1 MRATLALH
9 RLSNF
14 LWQGVCRKTTSW
26 GETINHPLHTSV
38 LNKLYGNLTR
48 NLKWAWESALLFIIK
63 SIPPTPYKGHV
74 WCFQDTIITPFLKP
88 LKYSY
93 NTCFTFNVLKKLIHF
108 ISSFKNGTIRPTSF
122 FRFVI
127 VMDATIYLLHSIFS
141 SIFSFA

>member
-1 MRATLALH
+1 MTGC
-9 RLSNF
+9 LSKNNEF
-14 LWQGVCRKTTSW
+14 RGNHKSSSTHLCLKQTLWQ
-26 GETINHPLHTSV
+26 P
-38 LNKLYGNLTR
+38 NKE
-48 NLKWAWESALLFIIK
+48 LKMSMGKCIIIYYQK
-63 SIPPTPYKGHV
+63 HPPTPYKGHV